1 MRRRFS
7 FELLDQRRP
16 LASDLTIYAAGEAGS
31 EAMQLSID
39 GQVAQVWSEVAGDP
53 WARQFLP
60 FTLHW
65 PETINVDQVRIA
77 FINDAL
83 VGGTVDRN
91 LHIDK
96 IMLDGVVYQTESPTV
111 FSTGTWLPID
121 GIQPGYRRSEVLH
134 GDGYFQYA
142 TGPGS
147 LIEIYAAGTTGLENM
162 SLVINQATA
171 NDWIAVGGDANAR
184 QFSRFAFRA
193 PDSVVASQVQV
204 WFTNDVYNPPI
215 DYDLRI
221 DRIVIDGVTYETEAQ
236 TTYSTGTYVPAN
248 GLVLPGFWQLEWL
261 NSTGYFEFDSPMRRP
276 GAIGLANSVLAT
288 REDSAFVDVAIVRNS
303 GADGTVTIDY
313 KANSI
318 TASAGKDFQ
327 TVAGTLVFGPGEVR
341 KIVSV
346 PLIDDGLIES
356 PETLNFVIENPTG
369 GARLLAPRTATVTI
383 TDDDLV
389 LPNYSNF
396 ASVQGMRLNGYAT
409 TAFNTI
415 QLTNNLANRRGSTF
429 YRTSVPIQGDTS
441 FQSIFQFRTTPVA
454 SGGDGLA
461 FVVHYDSRGAGVLGA
476 GPGGLGYAGIRK
488 SLAVAFD
495 TIRSANDSSENHL
508 SIYKHGDVSTAL
520 ATTNLG
526 LDLNAGRPN
535 YAWVEYN
542 GDSDMLAVFVS
553 STTTKPSTPALTLS
567 LDLRGLIGSRAY
579 FGFTASTSLQH
590 QAHRLYSWQL
600 NFNRPAPLPGNAP
613 PTTLVNEPLVS
624 GLNLPTAMDFDA
636 TGRTMF
642 IAEKQGRVVAVRD
655 GARQS
660 QPFIDLSAEVNSA
673 SDRGL
678 LDIQLHPN
686 FPATPY
692 VYLLY
697 TYDPPEVHQHVGH
710 ALAGPDGVGNRA
722 GRLVRVTA
730 DATNGFLTALP
741 GSQVV
746 LLGSNSTW
754 NNFNAFANSTLDIS
768 EPEGG
773 VDSSGRYIND
783 FINSDSESH
792 SVASLVFAPDGAL
805 LVSIGDGASYN
816 TMDPRAVRVQS
827 LDSLSGKLLRIDPLT
842 GYGLPDN
849 PFYDGQP
856 ENNRSKVYQY
866 GFRNPFRFTV
876 NPSTGQILIGDV
888 GWTQWEEIN
897 VGSAGANFG
906 WPYYEGGSGT
916 NSRTVSYEDLPQA
929 QAFYASGQ
937 VPTAS
942 VFAFNHAAD
951 GMNALIIGAYY
962 SSGVYPAEYQSSVFF
977 NDLQQGIVRVAN
989 VASNG
994 QLSNMRIFATGASY
1008 VVQIVQGPDGNL
1020 YYVDLDDGILGRWKF
1035 VD

>member
-7 FELLDQRRP
+7 FEFLDQRRT

-39 GQVAQVWSEVAGDP
+39 GQVAQVWSNVAGDP
-53 WARQFLP
+53 WARQFMP
-60 FTLHW
+60 FTVQW
-65 PETINVDQVRIA
+65 PETISVDRIRLA

-83 VGGTVDRN
+83 VDGSIDRN

-96 IMLDGVVYQTESPTV
+96 IILDGVVYQTELPTV
-111 FSTGTWLPID
+111 YSTGTWLPED

-134 GDGYFQYA
+134 DDGYFQYA

-147 LIEIYAAGTTGLENM
+147 LIEIYAAGATGLENM
-162 SLVINQATA
+162 SLVIRQAVA
-171 NDWIAVGGDANAR
+171 NDWLAVGGDANAR
-184 QFSRFAFRA
+184 QFARFAYRA
-193 PDSVVASQVQV
+193 PELVAASQVQV

-221 DRIVIDGVTYETEAQ
+221 DRIVIDGVTYEAEAE

-248 GLVLPGFWQLEWL
+248 GLVLPGFWQREWL
-261 NSTGYFEFDSPMRRP
+261 NSSGYFEFESPMRRP
-276 GAIGLANSVLAT
+276 GSIGLANSVIAT
-288 REDSAFVDVAIVRNS
+288 REDSALVDVAIVRNS
-303 GADGTVTIDY
+303 GSDGTVSINY
-313 KANSI
+313 KANAV
-318 TASAGKDFQ
+318 TATAGKDFQ
-327 TVAGTLVFGPGEVR
+327 AVAGTLVFGPGEVR

-346 PLIDDGLIES
+346 PLFNDGLVES
-356 PETLNFVIENPTG
+356 PETFNFVIENPAG
-369 GARLLAPRTATVTI
+369 GARLLAPRTATITI

-389 LPNYSNF
+389 LPSYSNF
-396 ASVQGMRLNGYAT
+396 ASAQGMRINGYAT
-409 TAFNTI
+409 TAFNTL

-429 YRTSVPIQGDTS
+429 YKTSVPIQSDTS
-441 FQSIFQFRTTPVA
+441 FQSFFQFRTTPVA
-454 SGGDGLA
+454 NGGDGLA
-461 FVVHYDSRGAGVLGA
+461 FVVHYDSRGAGVLGS
-476 GPGGLGYAGIRK
+476 GVGGLGYAGIRN

-495 TIRSANDSSENHL
+495 TIRNVNDSSENHL
-508 SIYKHGDVSTAL
+508 SIYKNGDMSTAL
-520 ATTNLG
+520 AAINLG

-542 GDSDMLAVFVS
+542 GDSNTLAVFVS
-553 STTTKPSTPALTLS
+553 STTAKPESPALTLN
-567 LDLRGLIGSRAY
+567 LDLRGLIGNRAY
-579 FGFTASTSLQH
+579 FGFTASTGLQP
-590 QAHRLYSWQL
+590 QAHRVYSWQL
-600 NFNRPAPLPGNAP
+600 NLNRPAPLPGNAP
-613 PTTLVNEPLVS
+613 STTLVDEPLVD

-636 TGRTMF
+636 SARTMF

-655 GARQS
+655 GVRQS
-660 QPFIDLSAEVNSA
+660 QPFIDLTAEVNSA

-697 TYDPPEVHQHVGH
+697 TYDPPEVYQHVGH
-710 ALAGPDGVGNRA
+710 SLAGPDGVGNRA

-730 DATNGFLTALP
+730 DAASGYLTALSD
-741 GSQVV
+741 SQVV

-754 NNFNAFANSTLDIS
+754 NHFNAFANSTLDIS

-792 SVASLVFAPDGAL
+792 TVAGLAFAPDGAL

-842 GYGLPDN
+842 GLGLPDN

-856 ENNRSKVYQY
+856 GSNRSKVYQY

-876 NPSTGQILIGDV
+876 NPSTGQIMIGDV

-906 WPYYEGGSGT
+906 WPYFEGGSGT
-916 NSRTVSYEDLPQA
+916 SSPAVSYEDLPYA

-937 VPTAS
+937 VPTPS

-951 GMNALIIGAYY
+951 GMQAIVMGAYY
-962 SSGVYPAEYQSSVFF
+962 ASGAYPTEYQSSVFF
-977 NDLQQGIVRVAN
+977 NDLQQGIVRVAT

-994 QLSNMRIFATGASY
+994 QLSNMRIFATGAAY
-1008 VVQIVQGPDGNL
+1008 VVHIVQGPDGNL

-1035 VD
+1035 VE